1 MRGGCACLGAAGT
14 LYTSAH
20 FCCEPKAAVKN
31 KSDRGRNMSCVLSID
46 HVEARV

>member
-1 MRGGCACLGAAGT
+1 MSGGSGNS

-31 KSDRGRNMSCVLSID
+31 KSDRGRNMSRVLSID